1 METYDYKEE
10 IISSRK
16 GNVGGSDGAML
27 ARIAKNGCVQKA
39 DYERLAIVKGLWQ
52 RSNVFT
58 VPMLYGDYIE
68 NQIFHQILSRE
79 DSRWDNNFRY
89 DSIKYKRENVG
100 LLAHIDYSLIDYDKR
115 EVHWIEC
122 KATSSDIDKTINDYY
137 PQLWIEYNL
146 GKELA
151 DKLGFEFT
159 LSLMHYQVY
168 DPPKSEEDFSFNINR
183 PKRRLITFPS
193 DIFNIKKAMDIINEF
208 LPTMTEF
215 YRDDIEYDYL
225 PEPVKKEFTAIGE
238 VMKEIKR
245 RESEVDTFKAKM
257 YAFLVEKD
265 IKSIKCPHFTISR
278 VDESISVQFD
288 SKKYKAE
295 HPRLYKK
302 YTKEVKKKGYALIK
316 LKEERK

>member
-16 GNVGGSDGAML
+16 GFVGGSDGNML
-27 ARIAKNGCVQKA
+27 ARIARNGCVQKA
-39 DYERLAIVKGLWQ
+39 DHERLAIVKGLWE
-52 RSNVFT
+52 RGNITT
-58 VPMLYGDYIE
+58 VPMRYGDYIE
-68 NQIFHQILSRE
+68 NQVYNMLLKE
-79 DSRWDNNFRY
+79 NPNWKNNLRY
-89 DSIKYKRENVG
+89 ESKKYKRDNVG
-100 LLAHIDYSLIDYDKR
+100 LLVHIDFSLQDDEMKTLR
-115 EVHWIEC
+115 WVEC
-122 KATSSDIDKTINDYY
+122 KATTLDTDKTINDYY
-137 PQLWIEYNL
+137 PQLWIEANL
-146 GKELA
+146 GLEMANELGY
-151 DKLGFEFT
+151 DFEF
-159 LSLMHYQVY
+159 SVIHYPVSEM
-168 DPPKSEEDFSFNINR
+168 PKCDDEFTFNDALPVERHIV
-183 PKRRLITFPS
+183 FPS
-193 DIFNIKKAMDIINEF
+193 DIFNIKKAMDIINDF

-265 IKSIKCPHFTISR
+265 IKSIKCPDFTISR
-278 VDESISVQFD
+278 VDESISIQFD
-288 SKKYKAE
+288 SKKYKAD

-316 LKEERK
+316 LKEEKK